1 MAVTLTQSYILLLG
15 MLLAAVRV
23 VAQIVSVSLRTSTF
37 VTVLRSSPITHA
49 VLRHLF
55 LRRHHGRRRTPAA
68 RV

>member
-37 VTVLRSSPITHA
+37 VTVLRSSPITH